1 MSKLNQET
9 SHKTAEL
16 ERIHAQVIEKQQIAQ
31 NLNQQ
36 LGKYES
42 FLVEF
47 NSLKANYQRNQSE
60 NQAIMAKLAENQ
72 AKYEE
77 SNLRLTLQ
85 DQNLLSLK
93 RHIEGLSQQAREKE
107 RELSDLDQKIR
118 EKELVLQ
125 DFQRKEAEY
134 SSLVGNFDE
143 FMRQKTA
150 KEEELRNCEKILAV
164 KEIQLNSLNNEINEK
179 FGDLEG
185 LQATISE
192 NQTSY
197 KSVLKENKEVLEKI
211 KDELSRKSIEARGL
225 TERVEALTEKARV
238 LAESVKTSEETLF
251 NSQKKEVELK
261 TECQRLKEKLSDMQT
276 DEAKTGKR
284 IEKAR
289 MMERDLC
296 ERIEE
301 MERYI
306 DELRREKQ
314 AFVEKQAEIKRKEDE
329 LYVLMALKGEIP
341 DQKVFERIREMTEAY
356 YLYQK
361 TKSSDTVGNTM
372 NSNESPTKGKKVIVK
387 INSPAIGKQQQH
399 SSLMKSPASSAKLR
413 GRDSE
418 ENENSGGSTN
428 QKKGEL
434 SMKIFEAE
442 KEISNMKKKLEAQE
456 LS

>member
-1 MSKLNQET
+1 
-9 SHKTAEL
+9 
-16 ERIHAQVIEKQQIAQ
+16 
-31 NLNQQ
+31 
-36 LGKYES
+36 
-42 FLVEF
+42 
-47 NSLKANYQRNQSE
+47 
-60 NQAIMAKLAENQ
+60 MAKLSENQ

-107 RELSDLDQKIR
+107 RELSEMDQKIR

-150 KEEELRNCEKILAV
+150 KEEELRNCEKVLAV
-164 KEIQLNSLNNEINEK
+164 KEIQLNSLNNEIDEK

-192 NQTSY
+192 NQTSF
-197 KSVLKENKEVLEKI
+197 KTVLKENKEVLEKI
-211 KDELSRKSIEARGL
+211 KDEMSRKSIESRGL
-225 TERVEALTEKARV
+225 TERVDVLTEKARI
-238 LAESVKTSEETLF
+238 LAESVKTSEETLL
-251 NSQKKEVELK
+251 NSQKKEGELR
-261 TECQRLKEKLSDMQT
+261 TEYQRLKDKLSDMQT
-276 DEAKTGKR
+276 DEAKSGKR

-289 MMERDLC
+289 MTERDLC

-361 TKSSDTVGNTM
+361 TKNSDTAGNTM
-372 NSNESPTKGKKVIVK
+372 NSNESPAKGKREKVIVK
-387 INSPAIGKQQQH
+387 INSPAIVKQHQH

-442 KEISNMKKKLEAQE
+442 KEISNLKKKLEAQE